1 MAAFYFKLNS
11 TDDNDITD
19 EIMGTNTEA
28 IVPAYV
34 WSLYEHSTP
43 PKKED
48 RPAEAN
54 GSNSPSNGS
63 AASETQTQNTNG
75 NNSHDNGFAASEQT
89 QAQNTNGN
97 NSHGNGL
104 AATASEQMQTQQT
117 HESEQTRALEQT
129 HSNDQAQTLS
139 CQKCR
144 GNFTVDQL
152 ETHMPTCRGTQFSFG
167 TR

>member
-34 WSLYEHSTP
+34 WSLYEYSTP

-75 NNSHDNGFAASEQT
+75 NNSHGNGFAASEQT
-89 QAQNTNGN
+89 QTQNTNGN
-97 NSHGNGL
+97 NSNGNGL

-117 HESEQTRALEQT
+117 ANELEQTRAIEQ
-129 HSNDQAQTLS
+129 SLALAI
-139 CQKCR
+139 
-144 GNFTVDQL
+144 
-152 ETHMPTCRGTQFSFG
+152 FS
-167 TR
+167 RLPS

>member
-1 MAAFYFKLNS
+1 MGEEIRKLTTKNLKMAAFYFKLNS

-54 GSNSPSNGS
+54 
-63 AASETQTQNTNG
+63 ASETQTQNTNR
-75 NNSHDNGFAASEQT
+75 NNPPSNGLEASEQT
-89 QAQNTNGN
+89 QTQSTNGN
-97 NSHGNGL
+97 NSHGNG
-104 AATASEQMQTQQT
+104 
-117 HESEQTRALEQT
+117 
-129 HSNDQAQTLS
+129 
-139 CQKCR
+139 
-144 GNFTVDQL
+144 
-152 ETHMPTCRGTQFSFG
+152 
-167 TR
+167 